1 MMGLIMSQSARH
13 SVGCCLLTHACHALP
28 GGKEARRQAAG
39 CAQPA
44 VRQGSLQA
52 EHGAPLHAELAALRA
67 SLQALAA
74 LLATLPDAPSDAFK
88 QACLSCRYPNSA
100 AMKIMC

>member
-1 MMGLIMSQSARH
+1 MHVMHFQVAKKHGDK
-13 SVGCCLLTHACHALP
+13 LP
-28 GGKEARRQAAG
+28 VA
-39 CAQPA
+39 P
-44 VRQGSLQA
+44 SLQSVRA
-52 EHGAPLHAELAALRA
+52 ASKLSMGALHAELAALRA